1 MPQPAVTRRSLLG
14 IGMGVLAAPF
24 LASAARAST
33 APPIRV
39 GVLLDTGGTYAGIG
53 ARQLLGAEYQARAGS
68 TELIVADTSGDA
80 SLAASAA
87 ERLLADGVHALVGG
101 STPWTAAV
109 IAAAGERARVPVVLT
124 GNGWTPRDSFVFRVG
139 VPLPMSFDAAMRA
152 ASGLRVARIQQDRL
166 HSTRGDRLL
175 EQAAADNG
183 VTLADR
189 VFAPSDG
196 GDLRPVVAEV
206 LRCAP
211 DVVHIS
217 ALPPFDGTAVR
228 AIGELGWRGK
238 VHCGPDTGTPGF
250 FAEAGEA
257 AEGVRV
263 AAPWSAAWDLAPTA
277 TRSRLRTF
285 ADGFEQA
292 HGPLDTHAAFGADAV
307 AMAQAAFAGH
317 DDRIA
322 ARERLAAL
330 THAGLTGLYAM
341 TNEDHGGLAEGSLT
355 MLTARDGRWRV

>member
-1 MPQPAVTRRSLLG
+1 MPHPALTRRSVLG
-14 IGMGVLAAPF
+14 VALGALAAPL
-24 LASAARAST
+24 LAAAARAN
-33 APPIRV
+33 AAPIRV
-39 GVLLDTGGTYAGIG
+39 GVLLDTSGTYAGIG
-53 ARQLLGAEYQARAGS
+53 ARQLLGAEYQAGA
-68 TELIVADTSGDA
+68 TELLLADTAGDA
-80 SLAASAA
+80 ALASAA
-87 ERLLADGVHALVGG
+87 ADRLIAEGVHALVGG
-101 STPWTAAV
+101 STPWTAAA
-109 IAAAGERARVPVVLT
+109 IAAAGERGRAPVVLT
-124 GNGWTPRDSFVFRVG
+124 GNGWTPRESFVFRAG
-139 VPLPMSFDAAMRA
+139 VPLPMSFDAAMSA
-152 ASGLRVARIQQDRL
+152 TAGLRLARIQQDLL

-175 EQAAADNG
+175 EKAAEDNG

-196 GDLRPVVAEV
+196 GDLRPVVAEL

-217 ALPPFDGTAVR
+217 ALPPFDGMAVR

-250 FAEAGEA
+250 FADAGGA

-277 TRSRLRTF
+277 TRSRLRAF
-285 ADGFEQA
+285 ADGFEST

-307 AMAQAAFAGH
+307 AMLQAAFTGH
-317 DDRIA
+317 DDRVA
-322 ARERLAAL
+322 ARDRLAAL
-330 THAGLTGLYAM
+330 THAGLTGVYAM

-355 MLTARDGRWRV
+355 MLTAREGRWGI